1 MLLRDSGICNYNSK
15 CWVSNTGS
23 RFIGFLDTLPWL
35 IWRERYMNCN
45 TWAISVY
52 DWTCNKLSKNL
63 GLWSSKN
70 PFFCDVACL
79 RTTRHIYCVQLCL
92 SWHPLPL
99 SLTICTLTLVFLPLT
114 WYTLAVAQHFKTTSK
129 KKKRVKTWWLFFVR
143 HAQDIIENT
152 FFTPFLLSILSPAA
166 VRIQGSEVELSRSK
180 VWIND
185 GAFIPWETP
194 G

>member
-63 GLWSSKN
+63 GLWSSKVL
-70 PFFCDVACL
+70 FFCDVACL
-79 RTTRHIYCVQLCL
+79 RTTRHIYCVQLCM

-129 KKKRVKTWWLFFVR
+129 KKKACKDMMVIFRPSRPGHHRKYVFHSVPPLHSVPGGRQDTGERSRVK
-143 HAQDIIENT
+143 
-152 FFTPFLLSILSPAA
+152 S
-166 VRIQGSEVELSRSK
+166 
-180 VWIND
+180 
-185 GAFIPWETP
+185 
-194 G
+194 